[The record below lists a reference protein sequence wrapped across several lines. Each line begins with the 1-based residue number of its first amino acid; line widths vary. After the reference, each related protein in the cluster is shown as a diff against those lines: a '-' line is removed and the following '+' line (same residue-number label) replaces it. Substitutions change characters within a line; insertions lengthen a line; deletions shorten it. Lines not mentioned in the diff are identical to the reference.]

1 MRSQVKFR
9 LLFLLL
15 ALVCFVVGVNFTP
28 ESLST
33 DNEKWLLGTISGVYF
48 ILLPIAYWYCIIKV
62 GQQKLWKII
71 MVLSLSSLVARLSY
85 PAELSHYFEFVMWVR
100 YPIIAVLLV
109 IQLYLMF
116 SVIRGL
122 FKVRKLK
129 GDPRVGAVETYR
141 EGDDKSLTLALIL
154 ASEATNW
161 LYAIPWFSRHQQP
174 AIAHIKLISASRW
187 HVAFMVLACLA
198 ALITSYVLLQSWS
211 QLVAII
217 VSSFIGYTLMSI
229 VANHRVS
236 RYYSIYILR
245 NKLVINNS
253 LWGFMVI
260 DMADISCM
268 LNQEAKSETKDDTE
282 VISIGRGQTNLTLNL
297 VKPVIYHGGM
307 GQLPEPMRIIH
318 LRVDK
323 PKDVI
328 AAIEA
333 RRAGMPHT

>member
-15 ALVCFVVGVNFTP
+15 ALICFVVGVNITP
-28 ESLST
+28 DALST
-33 DNEKWLLGTISGVYF
+33 DNEKYLLSIISAAYF
-48 ILLPIAYWYCIIKV
+48 ILLPAAYWYCIIKV

-85 PAELSHYFEFVMWVR
+85 PAELSHYFEFVMWLR

-109 IQLYLMF
+109 IELYLVV

-122 FKVRKLK
+122 LKVRKLK

-141 EGDDKSLTLALIL
+141 EGDDKSLTIALIL

-161 LYAIPWFSRHQQP
+161 LYAIPWFSRNQKP

-187 HVAFMVLACLA
+187 HLGLMILGCLA
-198 ALITSYVLLQSWS
+198 ALSASYMFLHSWS

-236 RYYSIYILR
+236 RYYSIYMLR
-245 NKLVINNS
+245 NKLVINNA

-260 DMADISCM
+260 DMVDITCM
-268 LNQEAKSETKDDTE
+268 LNQEAKADSKDDNETL
-282 VISIGRGQTNLTLNL
+282 SIGRGQANLTLSL
-297 VKPVIYHGGM
+297 SKPVIYHGGM

-318 LRVDK
+318 LSVDK
-323 PKDVI
+323 PQDVI
-328 AAIEA
+328 TAIEA
-333 RRAGMPHT
+333 SRTAMTCE